1 MIESKPYSIS
11 PFRCYLDE
19 IGYATGTRNMIARYV
34 KRFVDFVEV
43 SSIKAIKP
51 EDIDLFHS
59 YLKIFPCK
67 NNDTG
72 YLSEKTVHDHIYSL
86 RVFFNWLEVTGQI
99 DLNPISSIAFKQPK
113 INTRLPLTLEQ
124 IQSLFDK
131 ASIKEKA
138 VLHLLYSCGLRRS
151 EAVALDL
158 NDYYTQLNL
167 VVVREGKGRKR
178 RVVPVTEKVKQELS
192 EYQRTVYR
200 IYQADKVEPFM
211 VNQRGTRMLGDT
223 IDRILGKIVE
233 KAGILQKVTP
243 HVLRHS
249 IATHLLDNG
258 CNLEFVRDFLGHKY
272 IDTTQIYTHIKGR
285 LKV

>member
-1 MIESKPYSIS
+1 MGSKRYSIS

-19 IGYATGTRNMIARYV
+19 IGYATGTKNMIARYV
-34 KRFVDFVEV
+34 KRFVDYKEL
-43 SSIKAIKP
+43 SCITTITA
-51 EDIDLFHS
+51 EDIASFHD
-59 YLKIFPCK
+59 YLKTFPCK
-67 NNDTG
+67 NNNTS

-86 RVFFNWLEVTGQI
+86 KVFFNWLEITKQI
-99 DLNPISSIAFKQPK
+99 DQNPISSIAFKQPF
-113 INTRLPLTLEQ
+113 INIRFPLSLKQ
-124 IQSLFDK
+124 IQILFNN

-158 NDYYTQLNL
+158 NDYYPQLNL
-167 VVVREGKGRKR
+167 VVVREGKGKKR
-178 RVVPVTEKVKQELS
+178 RVVPVTEKVKNELS

-200 IYQADKVEPFM
+200 IYQTDKDEPFM
-211 VNQRGTRMLGDT
+211 INERGTRMLGDT
-223 IDRILGKIVE
+223 FDRTLKRIVE
-233 KAGILQKVTP
+233 KANIVQIVTP

-285 LKV
+285 LKI